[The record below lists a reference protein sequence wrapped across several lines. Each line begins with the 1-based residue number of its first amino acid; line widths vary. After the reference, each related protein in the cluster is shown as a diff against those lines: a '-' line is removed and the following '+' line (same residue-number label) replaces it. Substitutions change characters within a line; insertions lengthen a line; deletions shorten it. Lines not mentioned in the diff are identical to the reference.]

1 MFLEFHKT
9 FISKGTK
16 SQNKVSLSLNRG
28 EHLSI
33 QGPSGS
39 GKSSYINALLGF
51 PNILKGEIYFKK
63 NNLKEIDSTA
73 WTLIRRHDFSVV
85 LQSLG
90 LFKDLTVK
98 ENIELILNL
107 YPENNFEEI
116 SYIKKTLG
124 ISEYEF
130 KTVATLSLGE
140 KQRLAICRALI
151 RPYSILILD
160 EPFSHLD
167 KKNISKCIG
176 LITESINKNKASLL
190 LTSHHTESRFNF
202 NKNIDL

>member
-1 MFLEFHKT
+1 M
-9 FISKGTK
+9 
-16 SQNKVSLSLNRG
+16 SLNRG

-51 PNILKGEIYFKK
+51 PNILNGEIYFKK

-116 SYIKKTLG
+116 SSIKKTLG
-124 ISEYEF
+124 ISEYES

-167 KKNISKCIG
+167 KENISKCIG

-190 LTSHHTESRFNF
+190 LTSHHKESRFTF
-202 NKNIDL
+202 NKSIDL

>member
-16 SQNKVSLSLNRG
+16 SQNKVRLSLNRG

-51 PNILKGEIYFKK
+51 PNILNGEIYFKK

-116 SYIKKTLG
+116 SSIKKTLG
-124 ISEYEF
+124 ISEYES
-130 KTVATLSLGE
+130 KTVATLSLG
-140 KQRLAICRALI
+140 R
-151 RPYSILILD
+151 
-160 EPFSHLD
+160 
-167 KKNISKCIG
+167 
-176 LITESINKNKASLL
+176 NK
-190 LTSHHTESRFNF
+190 
-202 NKNIDL
+202 D